1 MYLQYRRI
9 LVKIVGFFICM
20 SLRGNDII
28 SPDIHMYVYAN
39 EANKCSLIGAHFN
52 NAYFMLDAYISKLI
66 TH

>member
-1 MYLQYRRI
+1 
-9 LVKIVGFFICM
+9 M

-66 TH
+66 THWSSMLNIWDLAI

>member
-1 MYLQYRRI
+1 
-9 LVKIVGFFICM
+9 M

-28 SPDIHMYVYAN
+28 SPDIHMYVYAY

-66 TH
+66 TQ